1 MVKTFSI
8 DVQMPEEWVD
18 TFLSMLKEMEDNGK
32 AGRSRLIAFYSDG
45 DGNFR
50 PKFRPTCKFNQVEK
64 KKINKEYIAKHL
76 DYFYDA
82 G

>member
-8 DVQMPEEWVD
+8 DVQMSEEWID
-18 TFLSMLKEMEDNGK
+18 PFLSMLKEMEFNGK
-32 AGRSRLIAFYSDG
+32 VGRSRLIAFYSDG

-50 PKFRPTCKFNQVEK
+50 PKFQFSCPFEQVEK
-64 KKINKEYIAKHL
+64 KKINKEYVAKHL
-76 DYFYDA
+76 DDFYDA

>member
-8 DVQMPEEWVD
+8 DIQMSEEWID
-18 TFLSMLKEMEDNGK
+18 PFLSMLKEMEFNGK
-32 AGRSRLIAFYSDG
+32 VGRSRLIAFYSDG

-50 PKFRPTCKFNQVEK
+50 PKFQFSCPFEQVEK
-64 KKINKEYIAKHL
+64 KKVNKEYLSKHL
-76 DYFYDA
+76 DDFYDA

>member
-1 MVKTFSI
+1 MIKTFSI
-8 DVQMPEEWVD
+8 DVQMPEEWID
-18 TFLSMLKEMEDNGK
+18 PFLSMLKEMEDNGK
-32 AGRSRLIAFYSDG
+32 AGRSRLIAFFSDG

-50 PKFRPTCKFNQVEK
+50 PKFQFSCPFKKIKK

-82 G
+82 D